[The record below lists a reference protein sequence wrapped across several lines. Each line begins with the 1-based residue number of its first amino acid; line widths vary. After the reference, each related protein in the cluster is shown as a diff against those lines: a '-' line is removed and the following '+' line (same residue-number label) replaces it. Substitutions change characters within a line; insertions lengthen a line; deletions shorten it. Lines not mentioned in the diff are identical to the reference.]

1 MQTTE
6 DPGSEGLA
14 RQDIVDADR
23 ERRIPRIQDPKWPIV
38 PPPGPPHDNAKID
51 GVPDLRSEVERAI
64 SANYISDAFAASN
77 WEPRPYQVR
86 GVDWLLRPEAALF
99 LPPGLGKTAM
109 GLMAIVMLRA
119 MKLNYRTLVLAP
131 KTVCITTWMTEPK
144 KWAQFQGLKV
154 GFAWGPDTREKVLL
168 NQSYDIVVMNYDGL
182 AWAAPLLAKGHTFG
196 VLLCD
201 EITRLKNPQSKRF
214 KILKPLLDGFAFRWG
229 FTGTPCANGLLDLF
243 GQVYILDQGRRLGKY
258 ITHFRFAYFYQL
270 PYDKFR
276 YYITETRQK
285 QLIDKISDLAMY
297 VSEKEWLDLPELLHI
312 PIPITLEEKT
322 RKQYDALENDYIL
335 KLSDTAVTAANA
347 GVLTSKLRQVT
358 GGAVYTESPAWSE
371 VGTEKLDRLESL
383 VEEMAGEPLIV
394 AYLFEHELIR
404 IKKKYPNALV
414 IKGGMSPKAV
424 AITVEAWNTGN
435 VPLLLVQPASTS
447 LGLNLQFGG
456 AAICWFSMTYNLE
469 DFIQQVKRLHRSGQK
484 NAVRNYMLL
493 ATKTID
499 ERVSDVLTRKNATQ
513 DDVNEALKFKM

>member
-1 MQTTE
+1 MHTTE
-6 DPGSEGLA
+6 DPGSEGLSRSDTSDA
-14 RQDIVDADR
+14 ERQ
-23 ERRIPRIQDPKWPIV
+23 RRIPRIQDPNWGTSTASKT
-38 PPPGPPHDNAKID
+38 PHDTVKGNEL
-51 GVPDLRSEVERAI
+51 PDLRSEVERAI
-64 SANYISDAFAASN
+64 STNYVTNAFGAPF
-77 WEPRPYQVR
+77 WQPRPYQVR
-86 GVDWLLRPEAALF
+86 GVDWLLRPESALF

-109 GLMAIVMLRA
+109 GLAAIIMLKK

-131 KTVCITTWMTEPK
+131 KTVCVTTWITEPK

-154 GFAWGPDTREKVLL
+154 GFAWGPDSRERILKD
-168 NQSYDIVVMNYDGL
+168 NSYDVVVMNYDGL
-182 AWAAPLLAKGHTFG
+182 VWAAPILAQGHNFG

-201 EITRLKNPQSKRF
+201 EITRLKNTQSKRF
-214 KILKPLLDGFAFRWG
+214 KIIKPLLASFTFRWG

-243 GQVYILDQGRRLGKY
+243 GQVYILDQGKRLGRY
-258 ITHFRFAYFYQL
+258 ITHFRFAYFHQL

-276 YYITETRQK
+276 YFISPKRQEE
-285 QLIDKISDLAMY
+285 LVAKIKDLAMY
-297 VSEKEWLDLPELLHI
+297 VDEKEWLDLPELFHI
-312 PIPITLEEKT
+312 PLKINLEIET
-322 RKQYDALENDYIL
+322 RKKYDSLETDYIL
-335 KLSDTAVTAANA
+335 KVNDGVVTAANA

-358 GGAVYTESPAWSE
+358 GGAVYTESPVWEE

-404 IKKKYPNALV
+404 LKKKYPNALV

-424 AITVEAWNTGN
+424 QITVTQWNSGN
-435 VPLLLVQPASTS
+435 APLMFVQPASTS

-456 AAICWFSMTYNLE
+456 AAICWFSITYNLE

-484 NAVRNYMLL
+484 RIVRNYMLL

-499 ERVSDVLTRKNATQ
+499 ERVSDILTRKNATQ
-513 DDVNEALKFKM
+513 DDVNAALKFKM